1 MKEYKQ
7 QRSKKDQQ
15 KTDEQIEKR
24 NRKSQEEVSW

>member
-24 NRKSQEEVSW
+24 NRKSQEEVS